1 MALTTALLEL
11 ERPVQTEPIV
21 ERCYD
26 FLDALFSLAGI
37 EDYTEG
43 IYRVPSTSYEQ
54 AQRTQLN
61 FLLDQIQCQ
70 KGSRILDIGCG
81 AGTLLE
87 EAEKRGA
94 RAIGITVS
102 PAQVERCRKKGLDV
116 RFSDYQNLR
125 EEWNG
130 RFDGIV
136 ANGSIEHFVQPQ
148 EAIEGRQDFIYQRLF
163 RICHRLL
170 DPRSPSRR
178 FATTTIHFRGKRIN
192 PSIALHN
199 PLSLPYSSDEFY
211 YAWLAQ
217 SFGGYYPV
225 AGQLEKCA
233 KPWFAL
239 EYENDGT
246 YDYYLTSKE
255 WMRRMYA
262 TLINPTK
269 MPFVWKEIARWVFH
283 HPRQITI
290 GLLGVLIFQSWIWQ
304 FKTKSPPMMLLRQ
317 TWHAI

>member
-1 MALTTALLEL
+1 MTTAIL
-11 ERPVQTEPIV
+11 ERPVQTEPIIV
-21 ERCYD
+21 RCYD

-43 IYRVPSTSYEQ
+43 IYRDPSTTYEQ
-54 AQRTQLN
+54 AQKTQLN

-70 KGSRILDIGCG
+70 KGSRILEIGCG

-94 RAIGITVS
+94 CAIGITVS

-116 RFSDYQNLR
+116 RLLDYRSLGD
-125 EEWNG
+125 EWSG
-130 RFDGIV
+130 QFDGIV
-136 ANGSIEHFVQPQ
+136 ANGSIEHFVQPR
-148 EAIEGRQDFIYQRLF
+148 EAIDGRQDLIYQGLF

-170 DPRSPSRR
+170 NLRSPSRR
-178 FATTTIHFRGKRIN
+178 FTTTIIHFRGRRISPN
-192 PSIALHN
+192 LALRN

-217 SFGGYYPV
+217 SFGGYYPLV
-225 AGQLEKCA
+225 GQLEECA
-233 KPWFAL
+233 KPWFTL

-246 YDYYLTSKE
+246 HDYYLTSRE

-262 TLINPTK
+262 ALINPTK
-269 MPFVWKEIARWVFH
+269 MPFVWKEIARWVLRR
-283 HPRQITI
+283 PRQITM
-290 GLLGVLIFQSWIWQ
+290 GLLGVLLFQSWIWQ
-304 FKTKSPPMMLLRQ
+304 FKTKSSPMILLRQ

>member
-11 ERPVQTEPIV
+11 ERPVQTDPIV
-21 ERCYD
+21 VRCYD
-26 FLDALFSLAGI
+26 FLDTLFSLAGI

-43 IYRVPSTSYEQ
+43 LCRVPSATYEQ
-54 AQRTQLN
+54 AQKSQLN
-61 FLLDQIQCQ
+61 FLLDQIQCK
-70 KGSRILDIGCG
+70 KGSRVLDIGCG

-102 PAQVERCRKKGLDV
+102 SAQVERCRKKGLDV
-116 RFSDYQNLR
+116 RLLDYQNLG

-148 EAIEGRQDFIYQRLF
+148 EAIEGRQDCIYQGLF

-170 DPRSPSRR
+170 DHRSPSRR
-178 FATTTIHFRGKRIN
+178 FATTTIHFRGKRIDPN
-192 PSIALHN
+192 IALRN
-199 PLSLPYSSDEFY
+199 PLSLPYGSDEFY

-225 AGQLEKCA
+225 VGQLEQCA
-233 KPWFAL
+233 NPWFTL
-239 EYENDGT
+239 EHENDGT

-262 TLINPTK
+262 ALVNPAK
-269 MPFVWKEIARWVFH
+269 MPLVWKEIARWVFR

-304 FKTKSPPMMLLRQ
+304 FKTKSPPMILLRQ
-317 TWHAI
+317 TWHAV